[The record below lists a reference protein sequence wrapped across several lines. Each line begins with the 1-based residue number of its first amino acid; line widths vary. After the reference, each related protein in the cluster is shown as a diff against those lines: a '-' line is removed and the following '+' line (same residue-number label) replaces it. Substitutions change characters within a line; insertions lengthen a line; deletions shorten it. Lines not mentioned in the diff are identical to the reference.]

1 MLHHVFFIQIALVV
15 CCGLLAIDIQAQQ
28 RSPSGDTVRGV
39 VIAGADGSPI
49 PGAAIRWQGAVSG
62 ALIKSGVTTD
72 KNGRFVIIRRP
83 GSDSLIC
90 RAFGYSTVT
99 VPAPSTDTVTIRL
112 QSEVISEIEVEAESG
127 PTITKSPI
135 KTETISKKDLTKAAC
150 CSLAESFEKNP
161 SVEVSFSDAVSG
173 AKQIQLLG
181 LRGVYTQ
188 FLIEA
193 VPTVR
198 SLEMPFG
205 LDHIPG
211 PFMESISIS
220 KGASSVTTG
229 YEAMTGQINI
239 CMHNPRTAPALYVNA
254 YANTME
260 RYEVN
265 VYGAQQVTDELST
278 MTMGHVRKMDMA
290 QDNNND
296 GFADIPTFRQA
307 NLVHR
312 WMYNDDEIEWQ
323 VLVRGFLDRYVSG
336 QGVVHAPHMQMH
348 RDTMPL
354 YDITTD
360 IQRLETIVKFG
371 LLNPFEDLEEGSG
384 VSLVAAGS
392 LHDQSSEFGLR
403 STHAKQQTFQLR
415 GVAALPFTK
424 KFKVVTGFSYLYDNV
439 RESLNAA
446 GTTIYGSRYDRIE
459 HVPGLYAEATYDPS
473 KNLTILGGIR
483 NDWHNMYGSR
493 LVPRA
498 HLKWNV
504 VDNVH
509 LRASVGRGWRVP
521 AVITENI
528 SSFINSRQVAF
539 DSTFRPEDSWN
550 VGASLTTYITIAERP
565 LTIDAEVY
573 HTRFTNQLV
582 VDYDRSVR
590 EVWLTN
596 LNGQS
601 YATNVM
607 LQAMFSPLPSVE
619 LLSAVRWVDVQA
631 PYNGTLQQRPM
642 MSRLRVL
649 STISYAPS
657 NWQFDA
663 TIAWNGPGR
672 LPTTEANLTRYKLQA
687 EFPGYWRVNGQV
699 TRKFGVFELYAGI
712 ENATNFI
719 QSNPILGTESPFGT
733 YFDASLAWGPMDPQ
747 MVYAGFRYT
756 ID

>member
-1 MLHHVFFIQIALVV
+1 MRYRVFFIQIATVVV
-15 CCGLLAIDIQAQQ
+15 CLFG
-28 RSPSGDTVRGV
+28 TVRAAAQPREARQDTIRGIV
-39 VIAGADGSPI
+39 LSATPETQPI
-49 PGAAIRWQGAVSG
+49 PGAAIQWLGAKNGVFTNKDGRFAIVRSSG
-62 ALIKSGVTTD
+62 A
-72 KNGRFVIIRRP
+72 
-83 GSDSLIC
+83 DSLIC
-90 RAFGYSTVT
+90 RAVGFQTVRL
-99 VPAPSTDTVTIRL
+99 VVSASGELTITL
-112 QSEVISEIEVEAESG
+112 EPESMSELRVEAESG
-127 PTITKSPI
+127 PTITKSPF

-161 SVEVSFSDAVSG
+161 SVEVSFADAVSG

-198 SLEMPFG
+198 SLELPFG

-239 CMHNPRTAPALYVNA
+239 CMHNPRTAPSLYVNA

-260 RYEVN
+260 RYEIN
-265 VYGAQQVTDELST
+265 VYGAQQVNDELST
-278 MTMGHVRKMDMA
+278 MTMAHLRKMDMG

-323 VLVRGFLDRYVSG
+323 VLVRGFLDRYESG
-336 QGVVHAPHMQMH
+336 QSPVHVHGAHMQRH
-348 RDTMPL
+348 NDSMPL
-354 YDITTD
+354 YDISTD
-360 IQRLETIVKFG
+360 IQRLETIIKFG

-384 VSLVAAGS
+384 VSFVAAGS
-392 LHDQSSEFGLR
+392 VHEQHSEFGTRAAHGEQQTLQLR
-403 STHAKQQTFQLR
+403 S
-415 GVAALPFTK
+415 VAALPFTK
-424 KFKVVTGFSYLYDNV
+424 QFKVVTGLSYLYDNV
-439 RESLNAA
+439 RESLSAT
-446 GTTIYGSRYDRIE
+446 GTTVYGNRYDRTE
-459 HVPGLYAEATYDPS
+459 HVPGVYAEATYEPS
-473 KNLTILGGIR
+473 KSLTILGGVR
-483 NDWHNMYGSR
+483 NDLHNMYGSR
-493 LVPRA
+493 FVPRA
-498 HLKWNV
+498 HLKWNIV
-504 VDNVH
+504 ENVH

-521 AVITENI
+521 AVITENV
-528 SSFINSRQVAF
+528 SSFINSRQVNF

-550 VGASLTTYITIAERP
+550 LGASLTTYLTVADRP
-565 LTIDAEVY
+565 LTLDAEVY

-596 LNGQS
+596 LSGES
-601 YATNVM
+601 FATNVM
-607 LQAMFSPLPSVE
+607 IQAMFSPLPALD

-631 PYNGTLQQRPM
+631 PYNGAMQQRPM

-649 STISYAPS
+649 NTISYAPTD
-657 NWQFDA
+657 WQFDA
-663 TIAWNGPGR
+663 TVSWNGPGR
-672 LPTTEANLTRYKLQA
+672 LPTTEGNITRYQLQT

-699 TRKFGVFELYAGI
+699 TRKFGAMELYVGI

-733 YFDASLAWGPMDPQ
+733 YFDASLTWGPMDPQ
-747 MVYAGFRYT
+747 MVYAGVRYT

>member
-1 MLHHVFFIQIALVV
+1 MRHHVFFIQIAMVVASLVGSV
-15 CCGLLAIDIQAQQ
+15 PTSAQPRQ
-28 RSPSGDTVRGV
+28 DTIRGIV
-39 VIAGADGSPI
+39 LSAAPESQPI
-49 PGAAIRWQGAVSG
+49 PGAAVQWLGA
-62 ALIKSGVTTD
+62 KSGVFTNKD
-72 KNGRFVIIRRP
+72 GRFAIVRP
-83 GSDSLIC
+83 SGADSLIC
-90 RAFGYSTVT
+90 RAVGFQTV
-99 VPAPSTDTVTIRL
+99 RL
-112 QSEVISEIEVEAESG
+112 VASASGELVVSLQPESMSELRVEAESG

-161 SVEVSFSDAVSG
+161 SVEVSFADAVSG

-198 SLEMPFG
+198 SLELPFG

-239 CMHNPRTAPALYVNA
+239 CLHNPRTAPSLYVNA

-260 RYEVN
+260 RYEIN
-265 VYGAQQVTDELST
+265 VYGAQQISDELST
-278 MTMGHVRKMDMA
+278 MTMAHLRKMDMG

-296 GFADIPTFRQA
+296 GFADNPTFRQA

-323 VLVRGFLDRYVSG
+323 VLVRGFLDRYESG
-336 QGVVHAPHMQMH
+336 QSPVHGAHMQRH
-348 RDTMPL
+348 GDSMPL
-354 YDITTD
+354 YDISTD
-360 IQRLETIVKFG
+360 IQRLETIIKFG

-384 VSLVAAGS
+384 LSFVAAGS
-392 LHDQSSEFGLR
+392 VHEQHSEFGAR
-403 STHAKQQTFQLR
+403 AAHGEQQTVQLR

-424 KFKVVTGFSYLYDNV
+424 QFKVVTGLSYLYDNV
-439 RESLNAA
+439 RESLLEP
-446 GTTIYGSRYDRIE
+446 GITIYGNRYDRTE
-459 HVPGLYAEATYDPS
+459 HVPGVYAEATYEPS
-473 KNLTILGGIR
+473 KNLTILGGVR

-493 LVPRA
+493 FVPRA
-498 HLKWNV
+498 HLKWNMV
-504 VDNVH
+504 ENVH

-521 AVITENI
+521 AVITENV
-528 SSFINSRQVAF
+528 SSFINSRQVNF

-550 VGASLTTYITIAERP
+550 LGASLTTYLTVADRP
-565 LTIDAEVY
+565 LTLDAEVY

-596 LNGQS
+596 LSGES
-601 YATNVM
+601 FATNVM
-607 LQAMFSPLPSVE
+607 IQAMFSPLPALD

-631 PYNGTLQQRPM
+631 PYNGAMQQRPM

-649 STISYAPS
+649 NTISYAPT

-663 TIAWNGPGR
+663 TVSWNGPGR
-672 LPTTEANLTRYKLQA
+672 LPTTEGNITRYQLQT

-699 TRKFGVFELYAGI
+699 TRKFGAMELYVGI

-733 YFDASLAWGPMDPQ
+733 YFDASLTWGPMDPQ
-747 MVYAGFRYT
+747 MVYAGVRYT